1 MNAEI
6 QQRQAARDAIAAAT
20 AAYEKAH
27 GKVKTTPIMRRD
39 AQGHFMQNSTVRENK
54 SRKRAGA
61 KTTAVQKAA
70 KAVTPLRKR
79 GTKQAKANELLREE
93 WPHSPE

>member
-6 QQRQAARDAIAAAT
+6 QQRQAARDHLAALMAT
-20 AAYEKAH
+20 FERKH
-27 GKVKTTPIMRRD
+27 GKVKTTPILRRD

-79 GTKQAKANELLREE
+79 GTKQAKANELLRED
-93 WPHSPE
+93 WG

>member
-1 MNAEI
+1 
-6 QQRQAARDAIAAAT
+6 
-20 AAYEKAH
+20 
-27 GKVKTTPIMRRD
+27 
-39 AQGHFMQNSTVRENK
+39 MQNTTLREKK

-79 GTKQAKANELLREE
+79 GTKQAKTNELLREE
-93 WPHSPE
+93 WA

>member
-6 QQRQAARDAIAAAT
+6 QQRQAARDHLAALMAT
-20 AAYEKAH
+20 FERKH

-39 AQGHFMQNSTVRENK
+39 AQGHFMQNTTLREKK

-70 KAVTPLRKR
+70 AAKAVTPLRKR
-79 GTKQAKANELLREE
+79 GTKQAKTNELLREE
-93 WPHSPE
+93 WA